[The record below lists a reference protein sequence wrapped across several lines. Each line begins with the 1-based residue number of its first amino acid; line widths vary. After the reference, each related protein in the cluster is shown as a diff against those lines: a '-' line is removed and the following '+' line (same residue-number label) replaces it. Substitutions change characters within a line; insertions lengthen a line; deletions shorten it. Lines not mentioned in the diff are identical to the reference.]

1 MGNVFKGGEIVKI
14 GIQIEKNGYDFY
26 KALADSAR
34 NFHAQETFKYL
45 AGEEKKH
52 IASFEKLLD
61 SVESY
66 ESTEAYPGEYQQY
79 VKALADEH
87 IFTKANKGKEIA
99 GTVSSEFDAVDMGIN
114 FEKDSIL
121 FYDEMK
127 KFVPSSEHNGIDE
140 LIKQEK
146 QHLAKLSSLRTQLG

>member
-1 MGNVFKGGEIVKI
+1 MGNIFKGGEIVKI

-26 KALADSAR
+26 NILAGSTK
-34 NFHAQETFKYL
+34 NFHAQGTFKYL

-66 ESTEAYPGEYQQY
+66 EPTETYLGEYQQY
-79 VKALADEH
+79 VKALAEEY
-87 IFTKANKGKEIA
+87 IFTKANKGKETA
-99 GTVSSEFDAVDMGIN
+99 GTASNEVDAIDMGIN

-127 KFVPSSEHNGIDE
+127 KFVPSSEHKAIDE
-140 LIKQEK
+140 LINQEK